1 MTSDLPDERK
11 PFGWRTRLKYGLLAA
26 AAGWLAGWIIA
37 FPFEYSTA
45 WRYVDGNGRQLPVA
59 LVKGLAVWGGFSLFM
74 AMAGFVPMVL
84 PAFLLIPPRWFV
96 RWRRILIPGAPLAA
110 LLAIYRRMGFLNP
123 YRFHHP
129 QVIKA
134 FFFTAPNF
142 FVIAFALVVVWVY
155 VMLASRR
162 LQADAAEV

>member
-26 AAGWLAGWIIA
+26 AAAWLAGWIIA

-45 WRYVDGNGRQLPVA
+45 WRYVDGNSRQLPVA
-59 LVKGLAVWGGFSLFM
+59 LAKGLAVWGGFSLFM
-74 AMAGFVPMVL
+74 AMAGFVPLVL

-96 RWRRILIPGAPLAA
+96 RWRLILIPGAPLAA
-110 LLAIYRRMGFLNP
+110 ILAIYRRMGFLNA
-123 YRFHHP
+123 YRFRHP
-129 QVIKA
+129 EAIKA

-142 FVIAFALVVVWVY
+142 FVVSLRPGGGVGVC
-155 VMLASRR
+155 
-162 LQADAAEV
+162 DAGQETAAGRCG